1 MRYSSRHGYIALVG
15 VILLGSALLIALL
28 ALAFGMNT
36 GSKIARRN
44 VDGTKS
50 YYLAMSCAEVALEK
64 LWEDSNY
71 GGNEMLT
78 FNEGLC
84 GILPLEEESGQK
96 IIKSYGS
103 FADTTRRL
111 KITIAT
117 TSPQILISSWQEV
130 ADF

>member
-15 VILLGSALLIALL
+15 VILLGSALLMALL

-44 VDGTKS
+44 VDGAKS

-64 LWEDSNY
+64 LWEDSSY